1 MMIVAMTSI
10 SAELLGRLQ
19 EASNIDPDIE
29 EIRTDIQSDEN
40 GNETI
45 LVLVGLASSI
55 DTDKPSA
62 DLGRRLNSIAA
73 KLRARSEQLKVSTVI
88 SFFKQDAP

>member
-45 LVLVGLASSI
+45 LVSVGLASSI

-62 DLGRRLNSIAA
+62 DLGRKLNSIAA

>member
-1 MMIVAMTSI
+1 MMIVGMTSI
-10 SAELLGRLQ
+10 PAELLGRLQ

-45 LVLVGLASSI
+45 LVSVGLASSI

>member
-1 MMIVAMTSI
+1 MIFAMTSI
-10 SAELLGRLQ
+10 SADLLGRLQ
-19 EASNIDPDIE
+19 EASNLDPDIQ
-29 EIRTDIQSDEN
+29 EIHTDIQSDEN

-45 LVLVGLASSI
+45 LVSVGLASSI

-62 DLGRRLNSIAA
+62 DLGRKLNSIAT

>member
-19 EASNIDPDIE
+19 EVSNIDPDIE

-45 LVLVGLASSI
+45 LVSVGLASSI

-62 DLGRRLNSIAA
+62 DLGRKLNSIAA